1 MAGSELTFFVHLI
14 DGHPYGG
21 WYRLISDHEIEVI
34 SAALMETVTYAG
46 YDAEAA
52 ARSVLENFVRERCA
66 AGSPLHDL
74 NLGELAQGPRESG
87 PSPASVRAAIRAS
100 DPPHR
105 L

>member
-1 MAGSELTFFVHLI
+1 MTGSDLTFFVHLI

-34 SAALMETVTYAG
+34 SAALMETVSYAG

-66 AGSPLHDL
+66 SGTPLHDL
-74 NLGELAQGPRESG
+74 NLGILAQGTRESG
-87 PSPASVRAAIRAS
+87 PSPANVPTAIKAS
-100 DPPHR
+100 DHLHR